1 MRGKTPLSFLL
12 RGFILVVLCV
22 LLAIVLV
29 AVIGWWSGWTVLADF
44 QRAIQ
49 LAGLVLIGLGFFWIG
64 RKQEKEK
71 DSTKITMEEKGP
83 ENLQRFIQ
91 RYGLML
97 VFFIAGGVCLLIGWL
112 M

>member
-1 MRGKTPLSFLL
+1 MRGKTPLSYLLRAFLL
-12 RGFILVVLCV
+12 IVIC
-22 LLAIVLV
+22 VLV
-29 AVIGWWSGWTVLADF
+29 AIAAVSAIGWLIGWTELEAF

-49 LAGLVLIGLGFFWIG
+49 LAGLVLIGLGFFWIR
-64 RKQEKEK
+64 RKR
-71 DSTKITMEEKGP
+71 DGDNSNTRRAMEEQQG
-83 ENLQRFIQ
+83 ENHQRFVQ